1 MARALAVHRRVRANG
16 VTFHVNRLRTGPP
29 GDRPLVVCIH
39 GFAVAGGAASS
50 FLLGFNLARD
60 ADVVT
65 YDLRGHGRTEVPPS
79 GYSIVDHA
87 QDLSAL
93 LDALDITEPVHL
105 VGFSYGGAVATLAA
119 MRHPERVASL
129 SLLDGIVPVEGWEKA
144 FYASIEHYEGVIAL
158 AKAQGM
164 SMDAIIEACVRAVM
178 EDQGVS
184 HRRASSIG
192 ERIYRVFEQTT
203 MKEDL
208 RTEVAFAE
216 AEFRHIRCPVLG
228 VYGSQSDLYPLTD
241 RLPALVPDATVY
253 TLPGA
258 GHMEVYFRVEELRA
272 IVRNFLGLPGALP
285 PPDRAWRNV

>member
-1 MARALAVHRRVRANG
+1 MRVHANG
-16 VTFHVNRLRTGPP
+16 LSFNVNRHRIGPP
-29 GDRPLVVCIH
+29 GDRPVVVCVH
-39 GFAVAGGAASS
+39 GFAIVGGAASS
-50 FLLGFNLARD
+50 FLLGFSLARD
-60 ADVVT
+60 ADVIT
-65 YDLRGHGRTEVPPS
+65 YDLRGHGRTDVAPS
-79 GYSIVDHA
+79 GYRLADHA
-87 QDLSAL
+87 ADLVAL
-93 LDALDITEPVHL
+93 LDALGVTQPVHV
-105 VGFSYGGAVATLAA
+105 VGFSYGGAVATVAA
-119 MRHPERVASL
+119 LRYPERVASL
-129 SLLDGIVPVEGWEKA
+129 SLLDGIVPIEGWEKA

-216 AEFRHIRCPVLG
+216 AELRRIRCPVLG
-228 VYGSQSDLYPLTD
+228 VYGSRSDLYPLTD